1 MRCRSAFTLI
11 ELLVVIAII
20 AILIGLL
27 VPAVQKVRE
36 AAARAQCQNNLKQ
49 LGLAAHN
56 HHDAMKRFPVGT
68 SIPYATLN
76 ADSNLDIRLPFG
88 PNWAV
93 YLLPYIEQQPLY
105 TRANPTSYPGITVV
119 LISGYSAANLAK
131 LNGINNNWRVI
142 GGTTVPVYLCPSDP
156 NNATPYNDPNTPI
169 ILTPAGGWARGNYA
183 ANAGFN
189 DYDHVNGG
197 NSYKTTNAPFNI
209 NGGVY
214 SSPVFSANYGAKI
227 PEIADGTSNTI
238 CFNEIRAGISALDPR
253 GVWAIGMPSC
263 SITNAGRDATNP
275 TPNNTLG
282 DDGNH
287 GDEIQTCKEF
297 WTNTIG
303 SQLGMGCQKGGSLMT
318 SGQAR
323 SLHTGGVNACF
334 CDGSVRF
341 ISNGVSQLTWGLLNS
356 KADGL
361 PITEDY

>member
-1 MRCRSAFTLI
+1 MRRRGGFTLI

-20 AILIGLL
+20 AVLIGLL

-36 AAARAQCQNNLKQ
+36 SAARATCQNNLKQ
-49 LGLAAHN
+49 IGLAAHN
-56 HHDAMKRFPVGT
+56 YHNTNKRFPVGT
-68 SIPYATLN
+68 NLAYAN
-76 ADSNLDIRLPFG
+76 KINLDSILDFRLPFG

-93 YLLPYIEQQPLY
+93 YLLPFIEQQPLY
-105 TRANPTSYPGITVV
+105 TQGNPNSYPGAAAVPIV
-119 LISGYSAANLAK
+119 SAWSAANMTALASV
-131 LNGINNNWRVI
+131 NNSWRSI
-142 GGTTVPVYLCPSDP
+142 GSAVVPTYLCPADGYNSV
-156 NNATPYNDPNTPI
+156 PYNDSIVSPSPT
-169 ILTPAGGWARGNYA
+169 GGWARGNYA

-189 DYDHVNGG
+189 DYDHVYGG
-197 NSYKTTNAPFNI
+197 NSYVTSNAPFN
-209 NGGVY
+209 GLV
-214 SSPVFSANYGAKI
+214 SSPVMSANYGARLPDI
-227 PEIADGTSNTI
+227 IDGTSNTI
-238 CFNEIRAGISALDPR
+238 AFNEIRAGISPVDPR

-282 DDGNH
+282 DDGSH
-287 GDEIQTCKEF
+287 GDEIQTCSKF

-341 ISNGVSQLTWGLLNS
+341 IANSVAQLTWGLLNS
-356 KADGL
+356 KSDGQ
-361 PITEDY
+361 PITGDY